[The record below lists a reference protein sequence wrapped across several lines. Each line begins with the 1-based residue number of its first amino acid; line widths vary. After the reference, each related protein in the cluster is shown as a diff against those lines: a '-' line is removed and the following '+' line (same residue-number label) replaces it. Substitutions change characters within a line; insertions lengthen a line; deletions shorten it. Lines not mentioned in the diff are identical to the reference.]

1 MNKEFLIQLTNKLYR
16 LTLLFPKKEPLRYKM
31 REVAASFLTNPNK
44 EELETLN
51 SLFEVALVQNWVS
64 PSELLMVKEE
74 YFSLTSAL
82 GPVEDSPQQVLSVLA
97 KEEIKN
103 NSQIQI
109 QSQVRSS
116 LPERQARILDFLK
129 ENGRAQVWQL
139 KEVMPEVTKRTL
151 RRDFEHLL
159 GIGEIKRVGERNNT
173 FYQLKSLTS

>member
-1 MNKEFLIQLTNKLYR
+1 MNKEFLIQLTNKIYR

-51 SLFEVALVQNWVS
+51 SLFEVALAQNWVS

-74 YFSLTSAL
+74 YFGLASILNT
-82 GPVEDSPQQVLSVLA
+82 VENPQQTLPVLA
-97 KEEIKN
+97 KEGIE

-109 QSQVRSS
+109 QPQIQSG

-159 GIGEIKRVGERNNT
+159 GIGEIERVGERNNT

>member
-31 REVAASFLTNPNK
+31 REVAASFLTNPNR

-51 SLFEVALVQNWVS
+51 SLFEVALAQNWVS

-74 YFSLTSAL
+74 YFGLTSTL
-82 GPVEDSPQQVLSVLA
+82 NVIEQSLQQTLPVLA
-97 KEEIKN
+97 KEEIE

-109 QSQVRSS
+109 QPQIQSG

-151 RRDFEHLL
+151 RRDVEHLL
-159 GIGEIKRVGERNNT
+159 GIGEIERVGERNNT